1 MIRKYPRIEF
11 LRLLIITTMLFLFSA
26 CSDQRVESSRNK
38 NKEVEIVQI
47 RKDDTESKIRALEEE
62 IIKLPYDYSSLTS
75 LGEAYIQRARETG
88 DAEYND
94 KAELALKKAIELNKD
109 NYLAY
114 VLLGRVC
121 SYRHEFRETLDY
133 AIKAINIK
141 PEQSIAFGILGDA
154 YMELGEYDK
163 AGKAYE
169 FMQSLRP
176 GFDSYSRISYIKEL
190 TGDAESAIQLMQM
203 AIEDGLRRN
212 LPRENIAWAHVILGS
227 LYFNKGDLNQAEKYY
242 REALNI
248 STDYYL
254 ALEHI
259 AEINARKGNYE
270 EAVKLYK
277 KVISLNP
284 KGEFYKALADS
295 MMKLG
300 RQEEAEQFYDK
311 TTEIYDDYVRKG
323 NNGYLRQIALF
334 YSDNDTN
341 IDKAL
346 ELASKDL
353 EIKPDI
359 YAYDTLAWVY
369 YKRGDLDKAME
380 AAQKSMVL
388 GTKDSTLYY
397 HIGMIHHRL
406 GNRDKAK
413 EYLTLALSTNPY
425 FDTDAVEEIRLAL
438 GEQDKSG

>member
-11 LRLLIITTMLFLFSA
+11 LSLLIITTMLFLFSG
-26 CSDQRVESSRNK
+26 CSDQRVESSPNK
-38 NKEVEIVQI
+38 NEGVELVQI
-47 RKDDTESKIRALEEE
+47 RKDDTESKIKALEEE
-62 IIKLPYDYSSLTS
+62 IIKLPYDYSNLTS

-88 DAEYND
+88 DAEYNN
-94 KAELALKKAIELNKD
+94 KAELVLKKAIELYQD

-114 VLLGRVC
+114 VLLGRVS
-121 SYRHEFRETLDY
+121 SYRHEFIETLNY

-141 PEQSIAFGILGDA
+141 PEQNIAYGILGDA
-154 YMELGEYDK
+154 YLELGEYDK
-163 AGKAYE
+163 ARKAYE

-176 GFDSYSRISYIKEL
+176 GFDSYSRISYMKEL
-190 TGDAESAIQLMQM
+190 TGDIEEAIKLMQM
-203 AIEDGLRRN
+203 AIEDGEERN
-212 LPRENIAWAHVILGS
+212 LPRENIAWARVILGS
-227 LYFNKGDLNQAEKYY
+227 LYFNKGDLIEAEEHYN
-242 REALNI
+242 EALNI

-295 MMKLG
+295 LMKLG

-334 YSDNDTN
+334 YADNDTDM
-341 IDKAL
+341 DKAL

-397 HIGMIHHRL
+397 HIGMIHHKLR
-406 GNRDKAK
+406 NRDKAK

-425 FDTDAVEEIRLAL
+425 FDTDAVEEIRLVL

>member
-1 MIRKYPRIEF
+1 
-11 LRLLIITTMLFLFSA
+11 MLFLFSA